1 MEVYELLKQYAQET
15 NVPEDPDSSTPAL
28 GFGLSL
34 FHSCLVEAGL
44 DAEEISGIPLVIAR
58 PEDIKPDCLSRFV
71 VCYIPFKLGKE
82 SYETNEILFEIYSFL
97 KWMDKREI
105 SHGLLGIDFQKSVKG
120 FMGQRER
127 CRQLSGFID
136 EAAAEI
142 LGDPPNIINA
152 LHCVFEVS
160 KTKRDFIHV
169 SGEDLEEPIR
179 FRLPDRAVKLIR
191 ENDRLDLTLG
201 DTSEKWV
208 ILEGGDV
215 FPGVVSDNP
224 QSN

>member
-15 NVPEDPDSSTPAL
+15 NVPEDPDSSTPVL

-44 DAEEISGIPLVIAR
+44 DAEEISGNPFVCAR
-58 PEDIKPDCLSRFV
+58 PENISADCLSRYV
-71 VCYIPFKLGKE
+71 VCYVPFKSGKE
-82 SYETNEILFEIYSFL
+82 TYETNEMLFEIFSFL

-105 SHGLLGIDFQKSVKG
+105 SHGLSGGDFQKSVKE
-120 FMGQRER
+120 FMSQRER
-127 CRQLSGFID
+127 CRQLGGFID
-136 EAAAEI
+136 EAAAKI
-142 LGDPPNIINA
+142 LEDPPNIINA

-160 KTKRDFIHV
+160 KTRRDFVHV
-169 SGEDLEEPIR
+169 SAEELAEPIR
-179 FRLPDRAVKLIR
+179 FRLPDQAIKLIR
-191 ENDRLDLTLG
+191 QNDRLDLTLG

-215 FPGVVSDNP
+215 FPGVVTES
-224 QSN
+224 SN

>member
-15 NVPEDPDSSTPAL
+15 NVPEDPDSSTPVL

-44 DAEEISGIPLVIAR
+44 DAEEISGNPFVCAR
-58 PEDIKPDCLSRFV
+58 PENINSNCLSRFV
-71 VCYIPFKLGKE
+71 VCYVPFKSGKE
-82 SYETNEILFEIYSFL
+82 TYETNEMLFEIFSFL

-105 SHGLLGIDFQKSVKG
+105 SHGLSGDDFQLSVKE
-120 FMGQRER
+120 FMSQRER

-136 EAAAEI
+136 EAAAKI
-142 LGDPPNIINA
+142 LEDPPNIINA

-160 KTKRDFIHV
+160 KTRRDFVHV
-169 SGEDLEEPIR
+169 SGDELAEPIR
-179 FRLPDRAVKLIR
+179 FRLPDQAIKLIR
-191 ENDRLDLTLG
+191 QNDRLDLTLG

-215 FPGVVSDNP
+215 YPGVVTES
-224 QSN
+224 SN

>member
-15 NVPEDPDSSTPAL
+15 NVPEDPDSSTPVL

-44 DAEEISGIPLVIAR
+44 DAEEISGNPLVCAR
-58 PEDIKPDCLSRFV
+58 PENIKPDCLSRFV
-71 VCYIPFKLGKE
+71 VCYIPFKQGKE
-82 SYETNEILFEIYSFL
+82 SYETNEILFEIFSLL

-105 SHGLLGIDFQKSVKG
+105 SHGLSGIDFQKSVKDY
-120 FMGQRER
+120 MGQRER

-136 EAAAEI
+136 EAAAKI
-142 LGDPPNIINA
+142 LEDPPNIINA
-152 LHCVFEVS
+152 LHCVLEVE
-160 KTKRDFIHV
+160 KTRRDFVHV
-169 SGEDLEEPIR
+169 SGEDLAESIR
-179 FRLPDRAVKLIR
+179 FRLPDQAIKLIR
-191 ENDRLDLTLG
+191 ENDRLDLILG

-215 FPGVVSDNP
+215 FPGVATDSP
-224 QSN
+224 QLS

>member
-1 MEVYELLKQYAQET
+1 MEVYELLRQYAQET
-15 NVPEDPDSSTPAL
+15 NVPGDPDSSTPVL

-44 DAEEISGIPLVIAR
+44 DAEEISGNPLVCAR

-71 VCYIPFKLGKE
+71 VCYVPFKLGKE
-82 SYETNEILFEIYSFL
+82 TYETNEILFEVFSFL
-97 KWMDKREI
+97 RWMDKREI
-105 SHGLLGIDFQKSVKG
+105 LHGLSEIDFQKSVKE
-120 FMGQRER
+120 FMGHRER

-152 LHCVFEVS
+152 LHSVFEVNQ
-160 KTKRDFIHV
+160 TKRDFVHV
-169 SGEDLEEPIR
+169 SGEDLDEPIR
-179 FRLPDRAVKLIR
+179 FRLSDQAVKLIR
-191 ENDRLDLTLG
+191 PNDRLDLTLG

-208 ILEGGDV
+208 VLEGGDV
-215 FPGVVSDNP
+215 FPGAFTDYLS
-224 QSN
+224 